1 MDRTYPEHF
10 THSQFIQNLNHEKE
24 AKKSSGAAFDS
35 ASALS
40 LNMPEKLRE
49 LCQTVPDFQVGGR
62 NYSGEQATMD
72 AVSRGIDEYKRKHGH
87 EVRGDVLE
95 SAVRTTL
102 NVMTQDN
109 REKAGLPAVYDDAL
123 TSASGAPMQANRAQ
137 IAIFTSIANA
147 VPFAGY
153 IPMSEGLQ
161 GKLIIVRHEAGT
173 ATGDYAVGDSLDGA
187 NSGDPFMSYNRR
199 IKLESG
205 VGLFK
210 VAKADTAGAAIFAGG
225 VDVFVNGVPAGS
237 SVLNT
242 RNDAASA
249 PLFGEIK
256 IGTAVHKLTGEVK
269 AKTGEIKAEFE
280 PALPSGSIVE
290 ASAILNFESFDDKRP
305 EVIVS
310 ATSYDFRA
318 TFMSGNHFVTQEAKT
333 QFRAEVNMD
342 ATSEA
347 LASLRNQSSNE
358 RYREALRAM
367 YAVGKG
373 YITNFSFDAINRQAQ
388 RSRADVWSDVI
399 FPIAA
404 ADADMVTRTQG
415 FGISCLYVGT
425 KGKAELTSLPSHL
438 FEQSG
443 LKSTNG
449 IYRLGRLYGK
459 WDVYYDAGK
468 IVNETTDSI
477 EILAIGTSDDVARN
491 PVIFGDVASPMIMP
505 LATNKSQKEGYGY
518 YQALATKVNPH
529 QDSARGAALIQL
541 TNFA

>member
-10 THSQFIQNLNHEKE
+10 AHSQFIRNFNEK
-24 AKKSSGAAFDS
+24 KQLSGATFDS

-40 LNMPEKLRE
+40 LAVPESLRE
-49 LCQTVPDFQVGGR
+49 LCQTVPDFQMGGR
-62 NYSGEQATMD
+62 NFSGEQATMD
-72 AVSRGIDEYKRKHGH
+72 AVSRGMDEYKRKHGH
-87 EVRGDVLE
+87 VVRGDVLE

-102 NVMTQDN
+102 NIMTPEN
-109 REKAGLPAVYDDAL
+109 REKAGLSAVYDDAT

-137 IAIFTSIANA
+137 VAIYTSIANA

-153 IPMSEGLQ
+153 IPMSDGLQ

-199 IKLESG
+199 ITLASG
-205 VGLFK
+205 EGVFK
-210 VAKADTAGAAIFAGG
+210 IAKDDTDGAAIFAGG

-237 SVLNT
+237 SVLNS

-256 IGTAVHKLTGEVK
+256 IGTTVHKLTGNVDATKGTVK
-269 AKTGEIKAEFE
+269 ADFA

-290 ASAILNFESFDDKRP
+290 ASAILNFEALKGKRP
-305 EVIVS
+305 KVVVS

-347 LASLRNQSSNE
+347 LASLRNQSANE

-373 YITNFSFDAINRQAQ
+373 HITNFSFDATNRQAQ

-468 IVNETTDSI
+468 IVNETAESI
-477 EILAIGTSDDVARN
+477 ELLAIGTSNDVARN

-505 LATNKSQKEGYGY
+505 LATGESQENGYGY